1 MRKVNSEPQGGWDAK
16 TFSDERNLKGNKPI
30 QFSFKLN
37 AIQFVQKIT
46 QSPYA
51 Y

>member
-30 QFSFKLN
+30 IIFIIKWSHKKQL
-37 AIQFVQKIT
+37 QKMIFT
-46 QSPYA
+46 G
-51 Y
+51 